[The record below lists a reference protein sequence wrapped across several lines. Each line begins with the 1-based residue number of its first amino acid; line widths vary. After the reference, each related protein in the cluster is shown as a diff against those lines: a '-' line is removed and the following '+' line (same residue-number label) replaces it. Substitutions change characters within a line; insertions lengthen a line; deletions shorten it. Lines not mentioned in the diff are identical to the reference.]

1 MGKWW
6 CPYGGAPLPLVTT
19 RAGAGVVP
27 RLTSDICVLL
37 PCPPTPHPLI
47 FLPQNQPTAD
57 PHLRCFDMTNQ
68 THIYKL
74 GPSEVFTFAPI
85 TSTMSQALLLDCF
98 GCDQRAISFQNLC
111 IFCRLALTHIYI
123 FAQVRGVL
131 KIKIKNPFLWNISKG
146 VMSRTIKNFLSRNH
160 GELFGIWNL
169 KLPN

>member
-37 PCPPTPHPLI
+37 PCTPTPHPLI
-47 FLPQNQPTAD
+47 FLPQNQPTPD

-111 IFCRLALTHIYI
+111 IFCRLALTHIYLCPSK
-123 FAQVRGVL
+123 GS
-131 KIKIKNPFLWNISKG
+131 IKNKNKKIPFFEIFRKG
-146 VMSRTIKNFLSRNH
+146 
-160 GELFGIWNL
+160 
-169 KLPN
+169 